1 MAALAARHPGF
12 REAVAADAVISARLR
27 GERHEFRSSAD
38 LVVQALRLCWQ
49 SDAFLAQVLYRLKAS
64 LQARG
69 IPVLPRLAHKLAMIT
84 GQVTIGDPV
93 VIAPGMYLLHGQV
106 VIDGIVEI
114 GPGAQIAPWVT
125 IGLRAGDV
133 QGATIGRDVK
143 IGTGAK
149 VIGPVHIG
157 SHATIGA
164 NSVVVGDVV
173 EGTTAIGVPAR
184 AADPPYAR
192 RA

>member
-1 MAALAARHPGF
+1 MAALASRHPGF
-12 REAVAADAVISARLR
+12 REAVAADAAISARLR
-27 GERHEFRSSAD
+27 GERHDFRSTAD
-38 LVVQALRLCWQ
+38 LVVQVLRLCWM

-64 LQARG
+64 MQARG
-69 IPVLPRLAHKLAMIT
+69 VPLLPRVAHKLAMIS
-84 GQVTIGDPV
+84 GQVSIGDPV

-106 VIDGIVEI
+106 VIDGIVEV

-149 VIGPVHIG
+149 VIGPVQIG

-164 NSVVVGDVV
+164 NSVVVGDVP
-173 EGTTAIGVPAR
+173 EGATATGVPAR
-184 AADPPYAR
+184 VADPGYAR